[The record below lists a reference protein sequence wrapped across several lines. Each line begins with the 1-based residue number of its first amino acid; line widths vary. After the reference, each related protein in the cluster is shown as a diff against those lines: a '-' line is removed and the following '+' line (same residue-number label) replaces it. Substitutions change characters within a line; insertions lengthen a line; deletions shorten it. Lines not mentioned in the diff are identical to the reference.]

1 MTSSMGRRLAIS
13 LFVSLLVAGLLISQ
27 AALWWLEQEQRGQL
41 VEQLRTDAA
50 GVLAAL
56 EPGLDGALTLR
67 NERLHPAYRRPYS
80 GRYFIVETSQARWRS
95 RSLWDAPLAPP
106 VAPGVASGLLEGPAE
121 QLLLGYQEQYQVRG
135 QSVTVSVAQDYSP
148 VRQAYQ
154 RARAAML
161 VSWPLI
167 LALLALVQQWLL
179 RRGLSPLRRAR
190 AEIEQLRQGKRSVL
204 TGNVVRELQPLVEEI
219 NRLQQHT
226 EQQLQRSRHAMGDLG
241 HALKTPLAVL
251 KNRCN
256 PDLRLNDPDL
266 HQLMHDQVSQME
278 GQVRRALS
286 RARVAAGA
294 TAANRFSPEE
304 DLPLVIMTL
313 ERAHDRQ
320 LAFEIRGLNGATLPF
335 EREDM
340 LELFG
345 NLLDNA
351 FKWADSRIAVRFEL
365 DEVMCVAVVEDDGP
379 GIPPARRDTVLQRGE
394 RLDER
399 QQGYGLGLAIAHDLA
414 VAYQGTLALQDSDPG
429 GLAVKVC
436 LPLPR

>member
-1 MTSSMGRRLAIS
+1 MGRRLAIS

-80 GRYFIVETSQARWRS
+80 GRYFIVETSQAHWRS

>member
-1 MTSSMGRRLAIS
+1 MGRRLAIS

-226 EQQLQRSRHAMGDLG
+226 EQQLQRSRHAIGDLG

>member
-1 MTSSMGRRLAIS
+1 MGRRLAIS

-135 QSVTVSVAQDYSP
+135 QSVTVSVA
-148 VRQAYQ
+148 QAYQ

>member
-1 MTSSMGRRLAIS
+1 MGRRLAIS

-226 EQQLQRSRHAMGDLG
+226 EQQLQRSRHAIGDLG

-256 PDLRLNDPDL
+256 LDLRLNDPDL

-379 GIPPARRDTVLQRGE
+379 GIPLARRDTVLQRGE

>member
-80 GRYFIVETSQARWRS
+80 GRYFIVETSQAHWRS
-95 RSLWDAPLAPP
+95 RSLWDALLAPP

>member
-379 GIPPARRDTVLQRGE
+379 GIPPARRDTVLHRGE

>member
-1 MTSSMGRRLAIS
+1 MGRRLAIS

-80 GRYFIVETSQARWRS
+80 GRYFIVETSQAHWRS
-95 RSLWDAPLAPP
+95 RSLWDALLAPP

>member
-226 EQQLQRSRHAMGDLG
+226 EQQLQRSRHAIGDLG

-256 PDLRLNDPDL
+256 LDLRLNDPDL

-379 GIPPARRDTVLQRGE
+379 GIPLARRDTVLQRGE

>member
-1 MTSSMGRRLAIS
+1 MGRRLAIS

-379 GIPPARRDTVLQRGE
+379 GIPPARRDTVLHRGE

>member
-13 LFVSLLVAGLLISQ
+13 LFASLLLAGLLISQ
-27 AALWWLEQEQRGQL
+27 AALWWLEQEQRGRL
-41 VEQLRTDAA
+41 VEQLRADAA

-56 EPGLDGALTLR
+56 EPGPDDALTLR

-80 GRYFIVETSQARWRS
+80 GRYFVVDTPQARWRS

-106 VAPGVASGLLEGPAE
+106 ATPGVASGLLEGPAE
-121 QLLLGYQEQYQVRG
+121 QLLLGYKEQYQVRG
-135 QSVTVSVAQDYSP
+135 QPVTVSVAQDYSP

-154 RARAAML
+154 RARTAML
-161 VSWPLI
+161 VFWPLI

-190 AEIEQLRQGKRSVL
+190 AEIEQLRQGKRSAL
-204 TGNVVRELQPLVEEI
+204 TGNVVRELQPLVAEI

-256 PDLRLNDPDL
+256 QDLLLKDPDL
-266 HQLMHDQVSQME
+266 HHLMNDQVSQME

-294 TAANRFSPEE
+294 TAANRFCPEE

-320 LAFEIRGLNGATLPF
+320 LTFEMSGLSGETLPF

-351 FKWADSRIAVRFEL
+351 FKWAESRIALRFEL
-365 DEVMCVAVVEDDGP
+365 GEAQCVVVVEDDGP
-379 GIPPARRDTVLQRGE
+379 GIPAARRGTVLQRGE

-414 VAYQGTLALQDSDPG
+414 VAYQGTLALDRSDIG
-429 GLAVKVC
+429 GLAVRVS
-436 LPLPR
+436 LPLPS

>member
-1 MTSSMGRRLAIS
+1 MGRRLAIS

>member
-1 MTSSMGRRLAIS
+1 MGRRLAIS

-399 QQGYGLGLAIAHDLA
+399 HQGSGLGLAIAHDLA

>member
-1 MTSSMGRRLAIS
+1 VTSSMGRRLAIS

>member
-320 LAFEIRGLNGATLPF
+320 LALRFFGATVCDP
-335 EREDM
+335 
-340 LELFG
+340 
-345 NLLDNA
+345 
-351 FKWADSRIAVRFEL
+351 AD
-365 DEVMCVAVVEDDGP
+365 
-379 GIPPARRDTVLQRGE
+379 
-394 RLDER
+394 
-399 QQGYGLGLAIAHDLA
+399 
-414 VAYQGTLALQDSDPG
+414 
-429 GLAVKVC
+429 
-436 LPLPR
+436 